1 MQFQNKYGTIDVL
14 PTAGKLKN
22 KTLGVSM
29 SGGADSTMLCILLAK
44 TIETEELNI
53 TLQPFSGHDLWAP
66 LDTAGLPNIITF
78 IKSQFPNVKINWP
91 VSVVFDTQGVY
102 DGKNIY
108 IGQLKKNMMDTGF
121 INDFLVAGSRGPEL
135 EFQLKFTVPAERDW
149 KPIKRIPGY
158 HQWDEVSKGDPNFA
172 PFKDVDK
179 RFIVQCYKDFGY
191 ESLLKQT
198 NSCTDPAGNCGECW
212 WCQERSWAIDTVFGD
227 TINNIIETVEDSI

>member
-135 EFQLKFTVPAERDW
+135 ETQLKFTVPVENKDQSNAIN
-149 KPIKRIPGY
+149 IKRIPGY
-158 HQWDEVSKGDPNFA
+158 HIWNEVDEANPNLA
-172 PFKDVDK
+172 PFKSVDK

-191 ESLLKQT
+191 EPLLKQT

-212 WCQERSWAIDTVFGD
+212 WCQERSWAINTVFGD
-227 TINNIIETVEDSI
+227 TQ